1 MKTIADYRRGE
12 FKRLIDSIR
21 SDAEQLPILELHRA
35 LRQEIRAAQDEA
47 FDVVT
52 QERARFRAQLYA
64 DVLSERQNTITRR

>member
-1 MKTIADYRRGE
+1 MFTHTDYRRGE

-21 SDAEQLPILELHRA
+21 SDAEQLPSQELHRA
-35 LRQEIRAAQDEA
+35 LRQELRAAQDDT

-64 DVLSERQNTITRR
+64 DVLSKRQSNIARR